1 MTDDV
6 VRAGGEGPLPRLADA
21 LRDAMTVSRVFGQPY
36 ERDGVTVL
44 PAATVRG
51 GGGGGSGRNPATGEH
66 GDGGGFGLIARPA
79 GAYVIKD
86 GDVSWQPAVDVNRIV
101 ALGIAGWVAVAW
113 LVTTGTRRK
122 RRR

>member
-1 MTDDV
+1 VTDDAV
-6 VRAGGEGPLPRLADA
+6 GAGGGGALPRLVDA
-21 LRDAMTVSRVFGQPY
+21 VREAMTVSRVFGQPY
-36 ERDGVTVL
+36 ERDGVTVI

-51 GGGGGSGRNPATGEH
+51 GGGGGSGRNPATGED
-66 GDGGGFGLIARPA
+66 GDGGGFGVIARPA

-86 GDVSWQPAVDVNRIV
+86 GEVSWQPAVDVNRIV

-113 LVTTGTRRK
+113 LLARSTSRK